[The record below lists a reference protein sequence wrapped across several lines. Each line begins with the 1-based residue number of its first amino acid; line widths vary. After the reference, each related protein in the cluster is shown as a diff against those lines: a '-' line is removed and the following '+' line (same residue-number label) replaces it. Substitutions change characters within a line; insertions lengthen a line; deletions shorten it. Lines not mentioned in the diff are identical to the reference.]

1 MDVRVFIY
9 VLNLLNDGLKKKN
22 NIRERSDFE
31 IINDTWYISQLAG
44 IKKNFEIKNITEKI
58 IDIFEV
64 LNKYN
69 LTNQDSIEILNKLIK
84 TKNNSWILEHFYN
97 GDEIIKEE
105 SEIVLSSIINN
116 TWENRQKERRGHKK
130 VPLEEIQNVG

>member
-1 MDVRVFIY
+1 M
-9 VLNLLNDGLKKKN
+9 LKLSHSARKP
-22 NIRERSDFE
+22 
-31 IINDTWYISQLAG
+31 
-44 IKKNFEIKNITEKI
+44 
-58 IDIFEV
+58 
-64 LNKYN
+64 
-69 LTNQDSIEILNKLIK
+69 LIK

>member
-1 MDVRVFIY
+1 MFIY

>member
-1 MDVRVFIY
+1 MFIY

-64 LNKYN
+64 INKYN

-116 TWENRQKERRGHKK
+116 TYEKRQKERHRHKK
-130 VPLEEIQNVG
+130 VSLEEIQNVG

>member
-1 MDVRVFIY
+1 MFIY
-9 VLNLLNDGLKKKN
+9 VLNLLNDSLKKKK
-22 NIRERSDFE
+22 NINECSDYE

-44 IKKNFEIKNITEKI
+44 IKKNLEIKNITEKI

-64 LNKYN
+64 INKYN